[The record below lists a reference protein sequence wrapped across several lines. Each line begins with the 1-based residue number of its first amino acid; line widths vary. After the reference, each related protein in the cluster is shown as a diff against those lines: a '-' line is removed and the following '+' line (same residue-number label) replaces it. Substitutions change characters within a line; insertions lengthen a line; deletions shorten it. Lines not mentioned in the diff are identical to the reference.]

1 MGTRTQLE
9 KAAEYHA
16 TKQECSVRKLVRK
29 RKDFPWTLLETLHL
43 VIFSAYVV
51 AAQNDF
57 C

>member
-43 VIFSAYVV
+43 MIFSAYVV